1 MKTTERVYNFP
12 TSIQLERFMK
22 VFDHWS
28 GYEVNNFHS
37 AASKSGDM
45 KVTQA
50 LPFMEAKVP
59 WRISGNSVTFDFV
72 YPMMHFGDFKMNKM
86 LDFMTEQANLFGA
99 GISRF
104 R

>member
-1 MKTTERVYNFP
+1 MKTTERTYSFP
-12 TSIQLERFMK
+12 SSIQLERFMK

-28 GYEVNNFHS
+28 GYEINNFYS
-37 AASKSGDM
+37 VASKSGDM

-50 LPFMEAKVP
+50 LPFMQAKVA
-59 WRISGNSVTFDFV
+59 WKIAGNSVTFDFC
-72 YPMMHFGDFKMNKM
+72 YPMLHFDTVRMNRI

-99 GISRF
+99 GISRY